1 MQVGEWLRPSCPH
14 LRQAQVFDPSC
25 RNPLDK
31 RGCARHIVLM
41 KKLRRGLEG
50 AAIGGGL
57 SVAIIGFL
65 AFAHAQAH
73 LSSDTRCFVS
83 ILHTQWPKWIGCAM
97 AAQESLA
104 GGLIGFAGVIFAA
117 WLAYSGAQDQLRNT
131 NEQLRKSERL
141 RAEERVNETAR
152 DIRTLNAARN
162 YLTSFAKRFP
172 GPNQANFTHFNFH
185 EALLQLYQRAHVYV
199 SESASAAPGE
209 FGIRILTVMWRI
221 QFLAENVKVR
231 TEKNLMSF
239 HDLKEEIRD
248 CIIEIWRIIDDLA
261 DEICRRE
268 SQYAERI
275 EELKR
280 LSS

>member
-1 MQVGEWLRPSCPH
+1 
-14 LRQAQVFDPSC
+14 
-25 RNPLDK
+25 
-31 RGCARHIVLM
+31 M
-41 KKLRRGLEG
+41 KNLRRWLEG
-50 AAIGGGL
+50 VAIGGGL
-57 SVAIIGFL
+57 SVAVIGLL

-73 LSSDTRCFVS
+73 LSSDTRCFEG

-97 AAQESLA
+97 AAHESLA

-141 RAEERVNETAR
+141 RAEERINETAR

-162 YLTSFAKRFP
+162 YLTSFARRFP
-172 GPNQANFTHFNFH
+172 GPNQANFTDFNFH

-221 QFLAENVKVR
+221 QFLAG
-231 TEKNLMSF
+231 S
-239 HDLKEEIRD
+239 D
-248 CIIEIWRIIDDLA
+248 
-261 DEICRRE
+261 
-268 SQYAERI
+268 
-275 EELKR
+275 
-280 LSS
+280 